1 MKVLVTGGAGF
12 IGSHVADRLIAG
24 GHEVVVVDNLSTGM
38 RENVNPKARFYE
50 LDLVNP
56 SLREVFEKERPEAVN
71 HHAAHANVTRSMRD
85 PALDATSNVLGS
97 LNLYECARACGVR
110 KIVYASTGGALYG
123 NPERLPADES
133 HPIRPPSN
141 YGVSKYAAELYLRVY
156 ALNYGLTYT
165 VLRYA
170 NVYGPRQQPHGEAG
184 VVPIFAK
191 AMMSGERPRIF
202 GDGTKT
208 RDYVHVADV
217 AEANFLAL
225 HRADN
230 EAMNIGMGVETT
242 DFQVF
247 DAVRRALGV
256 QMEPIYADKRPG
268 EVERIALDC
277 SKARRLLQWQPRL
290 VFEEGIAVTIPYYL
304 KRYGGT
310 SRT

>member
-1 MKVLVTGGAGF
+1 V
-12 IGSHVADRLIAG
+12 S
-24 GHEVVVVDNLSTGM
+24 
-38 RENVNPKARFYE
+38 
-50 LDLVNP
+50 P

-97 LNLYECARACGVR
+97 LNLYECARGCGVR

-133 HPIRPPSN
+133 HPIQPPSN

-156 ALNYGLTYT
+156 SLNYGVAYT
-165 VLRYA
+165 ALRYA

-191 AMMSGERPRIF
+191 AMLAGERPRIF

-208 RDYVHVADV
+208 RDYVHVYDV

-225 HRADN
+225 ARGDN
-230 EAMNIGMGVETT
+230 ESMNIGVGVETT
-242 DFQVF
+242 DVQVF
-247 DAVRRALGV
+247 EGVRRALGV
-256 QMEPIYADKRPG
+256 RIEPIFAAKRPG
-268 EVERIALDC
+268 EVERIALDW
-277 SKARRLLQWQPRL
+277 SKARRVLQWQPRL
-290 VFEEGIAVTIPYYL
+290 SFEEGIAVTIPYYL
-304 KRYGGT
+304 ERYG
-310 SRT
+310 RAQRP